1 MATSIDA
8 IIDRQFRRWEL
19 ERSIGHR
26 PEPEREG
33 PAGAHPLITVSREH
47 GSVGSAVAA
56 SLADRFGYTLLNRDV
71 IDRMCQSTGYSR
83 QLLEAL
89 DDRSRSQMATW
100 FDSMVGGLY
109 FDSTDYV
116 RALFTTLYSIARLG
130 GVVVVGR
137 GANFI
142 IGRDRGFHIRVV
154 APREDRIRAIAERKG
169 VSLRDAAH
177 EVAVRDHERSEFV
190 RRMFH
195 RSADDPLAYDLVI
208 NAAGASPRALAEWLA
223 VAARQKF
230 ERLRPL
236 EAPAR

>member
-8 IIDRQFRRWEL
+8 IIDRQFRRWDL
-19 ERSIGHR
+19 ERNIAHR
-26 PEPEREG
+26 ADSERDSA
-33 PAGAHPLITVSREH
+33 PGAHPLVTISREH
-47 GSVGSAVAA
+47 GSVGGAVAA
-56 SLADRFGYTLLNRDV
+56 SLADRLGCTLLHRDV

-83 QLLEAL
+83 RLLEAL

-130 GVVVVGR
+130 GVVIVGR

-142 IGRDRGFHIRVV
+142 VGRDRGFHVRVV
-154 APREDRIRAIAERKG
+154 APREERIRAIAARKG

-177 EVAVRDHERSEFV
+177 EVATLDHERAEFV
-190 RRMFH
+190 RRLFH
-195 RSADDPLAYDLVI
+195 RPIDDPLGYDLVV
-208 NAAGASPRALAEWLA
+208 NAAGAAPREVAEWLSQ
-223 VAARQKF
+223 AARRKF